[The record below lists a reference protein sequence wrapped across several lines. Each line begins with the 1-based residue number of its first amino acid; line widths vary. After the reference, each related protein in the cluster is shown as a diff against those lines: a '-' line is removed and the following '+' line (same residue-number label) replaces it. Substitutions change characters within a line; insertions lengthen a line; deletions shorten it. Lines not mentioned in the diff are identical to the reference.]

1 MGRFF
6 NAEGPIM
13 SFLNKVADIMLL
25 NFMTW
30 ICCIPIVTA
39 GAAFTALHYMSLKIV
54 RGEEGYII
62 KGYFKSFKQN
72 FKQATI
78 VWLIVVL
85 VGCILAGDYY
95 ILRYTPLAD
104 SKVMKVLIGAIGFIY
119 ALTVIYVFPLLARFE
134 NTVFRT
140 IKNALL
146 VSFISLP
153 RAILML
159 IVYSIPI
166 IIFLFFPE
174 FLPVVF
180 LFGLSVPAYLAAKLY
195 SKVLK
200 KFEPQDEEESDAD
213 NWILPEDEAAYE
225 GQGEKDAK

>member
-25 NFMTW
+25 NFITW

-39 GAAFTALHYMSLKIV
+39 GAAFTALHCMSLKIV

-62 KGYFKSFKQN
+62 KGYFQSFKQN
-72 FKQATI
+72 FKQAT
-78 VWLIVVL
+78 VLWLIVAII
-85 VGCILAGDYY
+85 GCILAGDYY
-95 ILRYTPLAD
+95 ILRYTPLMD
-104 SKVMKVLIGAIGFIY
+104 SKVIKVLLGAVGFVY
-119 ALTVIYVFPLLARFE
+119 MLTVIYIFPVLAKFE
-134 NTVFRT
+134 NTVFNT

-146 VSFISLP
+146 ISFISLP

-159 IVYSIPI
+159 IIYSAPVLV
-166 IIFLFFPE
+166 FLFFPE

-180 LFGLSVPAYLAAKLY
+180 LFGLSIPAYLAAKLY

-200 KFEPQDEEESDAD
+200 KFEPQDDAAADAD
-213 NWILPEDEAAYE
+213 SWVLPEEAADE
-225 GQGEKDAK
+225 GQGGKDAE